1 MKKNTITS
9 NALLLLLCLGLLMIS
24 SCRKDLETDLA
35 GKSYSNVSATPSRER
50 IALLRQSFD
59 GLKSRPSL
67 TGNNAVDFYASLT
80 PLWNSARYMPHT
92 NDSVIYMPLLDP
104 SLLADPYTEI
114 FLTIRDRPSEDEY
127 GLIVFNMDSAYY
139 AGSGI
144 TPTLENF
151 TGVVYQVTASGL
163 LRHFNTFASGR
174 VVKYCEQISDTQHG
188 TGIHVR
194 DETEDCLDGIF
205 GPDCWD
211 PNKGAFWRG
220 VGGFFKG
227 IWAGIVDIVG
237 SQPGDPSGW
246 MGTWFIGGY
255 NVYFDPSNNTPGGGI
270 NTNNPNTP
278 PASTWQYL
286 NEVLDGVLFKKAARM
301 AQKLC
306 DQYGLKLPQ
315 ESFWDIFAAAGIDFI
330 YANEDW
336 MPQKNFNE
344 IALFENAFRELI
356 YLKAINYPLS
366 APDNSTTPAYVWLKG
381 HPTEMNVLQIHLQQ
395 NLSVPEIFPCHT
407 NAVDYIRNYSD
418 IPLQDFIDAFDEW
431 FNTPD
436 PIEIDNGMEI
446 LEIVPVEGA
455 SGSYTFLNATEYR
468 HPMNNPLNPPE
479 DMSYGYDSNAVGIK
493 SCASDNCTIN
503 DMFNSMTNLFH
514 WCSMEPLQS
523 VGDQYIARFRDK
535 EGTDYY
541 NSVLSAKVSTS
552 STFSNFIKYYT
563 EVLNTALKATNGNF
577 STIVIPQV
585 IPNSK
590 RPKFKGNL
598 NKIKGLQILINDT
611 EQTRVG
617 HLNDFV
623 YNTNTRSWELTL
635 FVQIYDHFGLDRHD
649 AVVYQGWHAGF
660 AYWWR
665 LQHKYGYKPFRSD
678 IRFKIK
684 VRGNLNWGP

>member
-1 MKKNTITS
+1 MKKHTITS
-9 NALLLLLCLGLLMIS
+9 NALLLLLCLGLLMMS
-24 SCRKDLETDLA
+24 GCRKDLETDLP
-35 GKSYSNVSATPSRER
+35 GNTYSYASAIPSKER

-59 GLKSRPSL
+59 GLKNRPSL

-114 FLTIRDRPSEDEY
+114 FLTIRDRPAEDEY

-163 LRHFNTFASGR
+163 LRYFNTFSSGR
-174 VVKYCEQISDTQHG
+174 VVKYCEQISDAQHG

-336 MPQKNFNE
+336 TPQKNFNE
-344 IALFENAFRELI
+344 IALFENAFEELLF
-356 YLKAINYPLS
+356 LKAIGYELS
-366 APDNSTTPAYVWLKG
+366 TPDNSKTPAYTWLKA
-381 HPTEMNVLQIHLQQ
+381 HPAGFINYLETLSTEYPKMDLGYVVSILSQDLGVTLNDFTSTYEDFLDLDEVNTAPEPEVIQSDGITIGSRFVQPNKPTGLRRIGYSSARSGDNAEDLQYGNNGDTRGIAVNP
-395 NLSVPEIFPCHT
+395 NLSESVLFLDMDLLF
-407 NAVDYIRNYSD
+407 NATTRDDPQMAAIAD
-418 IPLQDFIDAFDEW
+418 LFIDRFRNKLGGEYH
-431 FNTPD
+431 NTD
-436 PIEIDNGMEI
+436 LTAKVMYHSSVVNYLDLFGKELNKQLKLKNGDI
-446 LEIVPVEGA
+446 NTVP
-455 SGSYTFLNATEYR
+455 
-468 HPMNNPLNPPE
+468 
-479 DMSYGYDSNAVGIK
+479 
-493 SCASDNCTIN
+493 TIN
-503 DMFNSMTNLFH
+503 MLDN
-514 WCSMEPLQS
+514 
-523 VGDQYIARFRDK
+523 
-535 EGTDYY
+535 
-541 NSVLSAKVSTS
+541 
-552 STFSNFIKYYT
+552 
-563 EVLNTALKATNGNF
+563 
-577 STIVIPQV
+577 
-585 IPNSK
+585 
-590 RPKFKGNL
+590 RPKF
-598 NKIKGLQILINDT
+598 NKPWDRTRGFQILINDT
-611 EQTRVG
+611 EST
-617 HLNDFV
+617 DI
-623 YNTNTRSWELTL
+623 ELKQYAFNSVSNKWIATL
-635 FVQIYDHFGLDRHD
+635 YVEITDHFGLDKLD
-649 AVVYQGWHAGF
+649 ALTYQHKWFASGF
-660 AYWWR
+660 ASWWI
-665 LQHKYGYKPFRSD
+665 LQHVKGYKPFKT
-678 IRFKIK
+678 KIQFE
-684 VRGNLNWGP
+684 VTILGEF

>member
-9 NALLLLLCLGLLMIS
+9 NALFLLLCLGLLMMS
-24 SCRKDLETDLA
+24 SCRKDLEPDLP
-35 GKSYSNVSATPSRER
+35 GNSYSNVSTIPSRER

-59 GLKSRPSL
+59 GLKNRPSL

-227 IWAGIVDIVG
+227 IWAGIIDIVG

-336 MPQKNFNE
+336 TPQKNFNE
-344 IALFENAFRELI
+344 IALFENTFRELI
-356 YLKAINYPLS
+356 YLKAIGYPLS
-366 APDNSTTPAYVWLKG
+366 TPDNSTTPAYTWLKAHQAESTSLITHYNENSADPEIINFHG
-381 HPTEMNVLQIHLQQ
+381 LLMQL
-395 NLSVPEIFPCHT
+395 LSVCSQQEKPVLLNILLDEDY
-407 NAVDYIRNYSD
+407 NEELMDYITRCDDIGETLNSRTCKESFNYKAVGDGFTCQVNDVLHTYLDVSSGFYKYR
-418 IPLQDFIDAFDEW
+418 IPEMCIQVRGKDQYNQPLTKEKAAELTAYAFD
-431 FNTPD
+431 NTRLKILVE
-436 PIEIDNGMEI
+436 IEAANIESSSEAM
-446 LEIVPVEGA
+446 L
-455 SGSYTFLNATEYR
+455 YF
-468 HPMNNPLNPPE
+468 
-479 DMSYGYDSNAVGIK
+479 K
-493 SCASDNCTIN
+493 
-503 DMFNSMTNLFH
+503 
-514 WCSMEPLQS
+514 
-523 VGDQYIARFRDK
+523 DQFII
-535 EGTDYY
+535 E
-541 NSVLSAKVSTS
+541 LSTLTGGKSTS
-552 STFSNFIKYYT
+552 SIAYGSCSGNIPSNQYLVSPF
-563 EVLNTALKATNGNF
+563 G
-577 STIVIPQV
+577 
-585 IPNSK
+585 
-590 RPKFKGNL
+590 
-598 NKIKGLQILINDT
+598 ILPCID
-611 EQTRVG
+611 
-617 HLNDFV
+617 L
-623 YNTNTRSWELTL
+623 
-635 FVQIYDHFGLDRHD
+635 
-649 AVVYQGWHAGF
+649 
-660 AYWWR
+660 
-665 LQHKYGYKPFRSD
+665 
-678 IRFKIK
+678 
-684 VRGNLNWGP
+684 WGD